1 MNEFNRA
8 NLEENTRFRLSEIIG
23 TENYFHEEIN
33 QKKSCSKKLSKYVTA
48 CDYINKILIVLRA
61 TSGQICI
68 ISSASVVRGPV
79 GIASG
84 SFTLLFSLTT
94 GIIKKLLNIKRN
106 KKKKHYKILTL
117 AKSKLA
123 LKL

>member
-8 NLEENTRFRLSEIIG
+8 DLEENTRFRLSEIIG

-61 TSGQICI
+61 TSGQISI
-68 ISSASVVRGPV
+68 ISSANVVRGPV

-123 LKL
+123 LRL

>member
-84 SFTLLFSLTT
+84 SFALLFSLATK
-94 GIIKKLLNIKRN
+94 IIKKITKY
-106 KKKKHYKILTL
+106 KKKQKEK
-117 AKSKLA
+117 A
-123 LKL
+123 L

>member
-8 NLEENTRFRLSEIIG
+8 NLEENTRFRLSEITG

-84 SFTLLFSLTT
+84 SFALLFSLTT

-106 KKKKHYKILTL
+106 KKEKHYKILTL

>member
-1 MNEFNRA
+1 M
-8 NLEENTRFRLSEIIG
+8 EENTRFRLSEIIG

-84 SFTLLFSLTT
+84 SFALLFSLTT
-94 GIIKKLLNIKRN
+94 GIIKKVLNIKRN

>member
-8 NLEENTRFRLSEIIG
+8 NLEENTRFGLSEITG

-84 SFTLLFSLTT
+84 SFALLFSLATR
-94 GIIKKLLNIKRN
+94 IIKKLLNIKRN

>member
-84 SFTLLFSLTT
+84 SFALLFSLTT
-94 GIIKKLLNIKRN
+94 GIIKKVLNIKRN
-106 KKKKHYKILTL
+106 KKKKHFKILTL

>member
-8 NLEENTRFRLSEIIG
+8 NLEENTRFRLSEITG

-61 TSGQICI
+61 TSGQIFI
-68 ISSASVVRGPV
+68 ISTASVVTGPV

-106 KKKKHYKILTL
+106 KNKKHYKILTL
-117 AKSKLA
+117 AESKLA

>member
-8 NLEENTRFRLSEIIG
+8 NLEENTRFRLSEITA

-33 QKKSCSKKLSKYVTA
+33 QKKSCSKKLNKYVTA

-84 SFTLLFSLTT
+84 SFALLFSLTT

-106 KKKKHYKILTL
+106 KKKIHYKILTL

>member
-1 MNEFNRA
+1 MNEFNKA
-8 NLEENTRFRLSEIIG
+8 NLAEKTRFRLSEIIG
-23 TENYFHEEIN
+23 TENYFYEEIN
-33 QKKSCSKKLSKYVTA
+33 QEKSWSKKLSKYVTT

-68 ISSASVVRGPV
+68 ISSASVVRGLV

-94 GIIKKLLNIKRN
+94 GIIKKLLNMKRN

>member
-8 NLEENTRFRLSEIIG
+8 NLEENTRFRLGEIIG

-84 SFTLLFSLTT
+84 SFALLFSLTT
-94 GIIKKLLNIKRN
+94 AIIKKLLNIKRN

>member
-68 ISSASVVRGPV
+68 ISSASVVRGLV

-94 GIIKKLLNIKRN
+94 GIIKKLLNMKRN

>member
-48 CDYINKILIVLRA
+48 CDYINKILIALRA

-84 SFTLLFSLTT
+84 SFALLFSLTT

>member
-1 MNEFNRA
+1 MNKFNRA

-84 SFTLLFSLTT
+84 SFALLFSLTT

>member
-1 MNEFNRA
+1 MNKFNRA

-84 SFTLLFSLTT
+84 SFALLFSLTT
-94 GIIKKLLNIKRN
+94 GIIKKVLNIKRN
-106 KKKKHYKILTL
+106 KKKKHFKILTL

>member
-84 SFTLLFSLTT
+84 SFALLFSLTT

>member
-84 SFTLLFSLTT
+84 SFALLFSLTT

-106 KKKKHYKILTL
+106 KKEKHYKILTL

>member
-8 NLEENTRFRLSEIIG
+8 NLEENTRFRLSEITG

-33 QKKSCSKKLSKYVTA
+33 QKKSCSKKLSKYVNA

-68 ISSASVVRGPV
+68 ISSASVARGPV

-84 SFTLLFSLTT
+84 SFALLFSLTT

-106 KKKKHYKILTL
+106 KKKIHYKILTL